1 MFLIRRL
8 SMKLLRLKN
17 SILAAI
23 ALMFMILTASLAYL
37 LEPDT
42 FTTWFNALYWVL
54 TTMATVGYGDYYAVT
69 PLGKLLTIFIY
80 IFGIG
85 LLSLV
90 IGKII
95 DSIADMHRRRE
106 TGKLKFHGKH
116 HVIIMNWSRKAK
128 YAIEELLSSS
138 PDIDI
143 VIVDDLEK
151 HPYDHPKV
159 HFVSG
164 DPTSADILNQAGM
177 QEARAAIIFADPKID
192 DASLVD
198 GKSLLI
204 ASSIESLAP
213 QVHTTVEVM
222 MEKHT
227 QNFRHVKVNEFILSH
242 DAVSRLAVKSA
253 LEEGNM
259 DIFSQLLSRQHGADI
274 FQVPVDPSWKTYEDA
289 FVDLLQQGA
298 TLISDRNDM
307 QINCKLKEKIPADAK
322 LFVICHTSV
331 YDQKLSGKSVTS

>member
-8 SMKLLRLKN
+8 SIKLLRLKN
-17 SILAAI
+17 SILAV
-23 ALMFMILTASLAYL
+23 LVVLFVLLTASTAYL
-37 LEPDT
+37 IEPDT
-42 FTTWFNALYWVL
+42 FTSWFNALYWVL

-95 DSIADMHRRRE
+95 DRVADMHRRRE
-106 TGKLKFHGKH
+106 TGKLKFHGKQ
-116 HVIIMNWSRKAK
+116 HVIILNWSRKAQ

-138 PDIDI
+138 PTTDI
-143 VIVDDLEK
+143 VIVDDSPR

-164 DPTSADILNQAGM
+164 DPTSVDVLNQAGM
-177 QEARAAIIFADPKID
+177 QSARAAIIFADPRID
-192 DASLVD
+192 DSSLVD

-204 ASSIESLAP
+204 ASSIESFASH
-213 QVHTTVEVM
+213 VHTTVEVM
-222 MEKHT
+222 LEKHT
-227 QNFRHVKVNEFILSH
+227 HNFRHVNVNEFILSH

-259 DIFSQLLSRQHGADI
+259 DIFYQLLSRQHGAEI
-274 FQVPVDPSWKTYEDA
+274 YQVPTDPQWVTYEDA
-289 FVDLLQQGA
+289 FNELLRQGA
-298 TLISDRNDM
+298 TLISDRSDM
-307 QINCKLKEKIPADAK
+307 GINRRLKDKIPAEAK
-322 LFVICHTSV
+322 LFVICDTQV
-331 YDQKLSGKSVTS
+331 YVENLQGKAAKP